1 MNFFKKRN
9 TKTNFSTKMVVGWK
23 FLVIRLLKFDHF
35 WKSYIY
41 SERGNLDASSCTK
54 NLISIFFRKIEF
66 SEGGDLDRKFLSTMS
81 IEEKDILTQII
92 REIRI

>member
-1 MNFFKKRN
+1 
-9 TKTNFSTKMVVGWK
+9 MVVGWK
-23 FLVIRLLKFDHF
+23 FLVISLLKFDHF

-66 SEGGDLDRKFLSTMS
+66 SEGGGGLHRKFLSTMS